1 MEAGKVEFPC
11 SLSLAPRS
19 RSVLSSRGMRQ
30 HPALASGRGAARG
43 LLCLSLDITRGN
55 LGMARTGEEEE
66 EEEVE
71 RGGGWSRRL
80 LECQDQRLW
89 GT

>member
-30 HPALASGRGAARG
+30 HPALDSGRGAARG
-43 LLCLSLDITRGN
+43 LLCLSLDITRG
-55 LGMARTGEEEE
+55 GWGK
-66 EEEVE
+66 EEVVVE
-71 RGGGWSRRL
+71 GGWSRRL
-80 LECQDQRLW
+80 LECQDQRRL